1 MEGFK
6 KIAVDC
12 LAGKLSGTFILRNG
26 LHISS
31 KNFTRNDGS
40 SSQEDEYPYA
50 IYYKNEQYTY
60 TTHGHIYSC
69 RTFKNSDY
77 DIVNFIP
84 DKNIKQENLNIKQ
97 ENNQIKIDIPEG
109 MEVVQEIVDGEIRI
123 KFVEKKL
130 TYNDILKKLVYTNE
144 EIQGCSSN
152 DNSKSFYKK
161 AEVIRKLTNI
171 RNYLGKPES
180 GKMGYCIIKNG
191 DGKITII
198 NVNGTNPHFVV
209 FKTAEH
215 AKEAINLIGYDKLKC
230 LFESW

>member
-1 MEGFK
+1 MKDFK
-6 KIAVDC
+6 QIAEDC
-12 LAGKLSGTFILRNG
+12 LSGKLSGTFILQ
-26 LHISS
+26 
-31 KNFTRNDGS
+31 DGS
-40 SSQEDEYPYA
+40 EVNSNHLKRLPQSTSLICSYGLCGWYISDNGKAYGDTGYLYESSIE
-50 IYYKNEQYTY
+50 K
-60 TTHGHIYSC
+60 
-69 RTFKNSDY
+69 
-77 DIVNFIP
+77 FIP
-84 DKNIKQENLNIKQ
+84 NMKKE
-97 ENNQIKIDIPEG
+97 QIKIDIPEG
-109 MEVVQEIVDGEIRI
+109 MEAVQEIVDGEIRI

-130 TYNDILKKLVYTNE
+130 TYNDIFKKLVYTNE

-198 NVNGTNPHFVV
+198 NVNETNPHFVV

-215 AKEAINLIGYDKLKC
+215 AKEAINIIGYDKLKY
-230 LFESW
+230 LFEIW

>member
-1 MEGFK
+1 MKDFK
-6 KIAVDC
+6 QIAEDC
-12 LAGKLSGTFILRNG
+12 LAGKLSGTFILQ
-26 LHISS
+26 
-31 KNFTRNDGS
+31 DGS
-40 SSQEDEYPYA
+40 EVNSNHLKRLPQSTSLICSYGLCGWYISDNGKSYGDTGYLYESSIE
-50 IYYKNEQYTY
+50 K
-60 TTHGHIYSC
+60 
-69 RTFKNSDY
+69 
-77 DIVNFIP
+77 FIP
-84 DKNIKQENLNIKQ
+84 NMKKE
-97 ENNQIKIDIPEG
+97 QIKIDIPEG
-109 MEVVQEIVDGEIRI
+109 MEAVQEIVDGEIRI

-130 TYNDILKKLVYTNE
+130 TYNDIFKKLVYTNE

-198 NVNGTNPHFVV
+198 NVNETNPHFVV

-215 AKEAINLIGYDKLKC
+215 AKEAINIIGYDKLKC

>member
-6 KIAVDC
+6 KIAEDC
-12 LAGKLSGTFILRNG
+12 LAGKLSGTFILQ
-26 LHISS
+26 
-31 KNFTRNDGS
+31 DGS
-40 SSQEDEYPYA
+40 EVNSNHLKRLPQSTSLICSYGLCGWYISDNGKAYGDTGYLYESS
-50 IYYKNEQYTY
+50 IK
-60 TTHGHIYSC
+60 
-69 RTFKNSDY
+69 K
-77 DIVNFIP
+77 FIP
-84 DKNIKQENLNIKQ
+84 NMKKE
-97 ENNQIKIDIPEG
+97 QIKIDIPVG
-109 MEVVQEIVDGEIRI
+109 MEAVQEIVDGEIRI

-130 TYNDILKKLVYTNE
+130 TYNDIFKKLVYTNE

-198 NVNGTNPHFVV
+198 NVNETNPHFVV

-215 AKEAINLIGYDKLKC
+215 AKEAINIIGYDKLKC
-230 LFESW
+230 LFEIW